1 MSNDCTTPTKSWT
14 QPDSQL
20 SSVDLKNKFDDLMK
34 IASSPRG
41 PCSNESD
48 ADDVNVSKKRF
59 RFPVR
64 IYIMS
69 SKLDVERFQ

>member
-48 ADDVNVSKKRF
+48 ADDVSCVF
-59 RFPVR
+59 
-64 IYIMS
+64 I
-69 SKLDVERFQ
+69 D